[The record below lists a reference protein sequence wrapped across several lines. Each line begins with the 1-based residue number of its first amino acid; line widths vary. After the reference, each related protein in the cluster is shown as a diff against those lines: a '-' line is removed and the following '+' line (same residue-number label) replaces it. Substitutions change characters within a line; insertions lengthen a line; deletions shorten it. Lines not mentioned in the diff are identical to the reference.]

1 MSRRIGCRA
10 ALVAAGV
17 AVLASCAEVPPTP
30 GPAPVVRAVPGDKEL
45 ERAVARHRELARKY
59 QAAGDLAAAAAH
71 WQILTVLAP
80 GDDAYRRELV
90 ATRAKIEREVHTRL
104 AAGNAALNHGDT
116 DRAADAMLDVLALDP
131 DNAEAARTLREI
143 ERRHA
148 ARTQAAR
155 AAKAGG
161 TAMAAPA
168 ASRQN
173 GRRAPAPDPVDAYD
187 LEQPLEMLAAGD
199 VDGGLRDLH
208 RFVAAHS
215 RDRAARNQIGNAVYE
230 RARDLE
236 TQGEREQALR
246 LYEEAVSLR
255 GSAAAGWNTRIRA
268 LKKSL
273 GNEYYEIGVKA
284 YPTDPS
290 LAVKAWEASLR
301 YDPQNTKAATRLK
314 DARVASVKTT
324 GAAK

>member
-1 MSRRIGCRA
+1 MSRRIGYRA
-10 ALVAAGV
+10 ALMAAGA
-17 AVLASCAEVPPTP
+17 AVLASCAEVPPAP
-30 GPAPVVRAVPGDKEL
+30 APAPVRRVAPVDQEL
-45 ERAVARHRELARKY
+45 ERAVARHRDLVQKAK
-59 QAAGDLAAAAAH
+59 AAGDLSTAAAH
-71 WQILTVLAP
+71 LQILTVLAP
-80 GDDAYRRELV
+80 GDQTYRREL
-90 ATRAKIEREVHTRL
+90 ASTRAAIERQAQERL
-104 AAGNAALNHGDT
+104 AAGNAAMKRGET
-116 DRAADAMLDVLALDP
+116 ERAADAMLDVLALDP
-131 DNAEAARTLREI
+131 DNAEAAQTLRDI

-168 ASRQN
+168 ASRQT
-173 GRRAPAPDPVDAYD
+173 GRRAPAPDPADAYD

-208 RFVAAHS
+208 QFVDAHS
-215 RDRAARNQIGNAVYE
+215 NDRAVRNQIGNAVYE
-230 RARDLE
+230 RARELE

-255 GSAAAGWNTRIRA
+255 GAAAAGWNNRIRS

-273 GNEYYEIGVKA
+273 GDEYYEKGVKA

-290 LAVKAWEASLR
+290 LAVKAWETSLR
-301 YDPQNTKAATRLK
+301 YDPQNTKSAARLK